1 MEIILAKKISELS
14 NEELISLLMS
24 IKMQDMEAYQ
34 LIKEKI
40 EEML

>member
-1 MEIILAKKISELS
+1 MEHQLAKKISDLSLSELV
-14 NEELISLLMS
+14 SLLMS

-40 EEML
+40 EELI